1 MAGETYNEN
10 SDVLAIL
17 FDLDNTLI
25 QTRNGDSRACNK
37 ILDQQYG
44 LPSEAAAESAT
55 NFLRAFR
62 ARPDD
67 DSFAIDEWPAHFI
80 SAEWL
85 KLRFHYLS
93 LTPDVIHLLET
104 LSS

>member
-37 ILDQQYG
+37 LLKCSCTVQHDEQSIR
-44 LPSEAAAESAT
+44 
-55 NFLRAFR
+55 FLVNM
-62 ARPDD
+62 AR
-67 DSFAIDEWPAHFI
+67 
-80 SAEWL
+80 
-85 KLRFHYLS
+85 
-93 LTPDVIHLLET
+93 
-104 LSS
+104 

>member
-1 MAGETYNEN
+1 MWK
-10 SDVLAIL
+10 LC
-17 FDLDNTLI
+17 
-25 QTRNGDSRACNK
+25 QQ

-67 DSFAIDEWPAHFI
+67 DSFAIDEWPAHLKYICRMVKIKI
-80 SAEWL
+80 SLFVSNA
-85 KLRFHYLS
+85 
-93 LTPDVIHLLET
+93 
-104 LSS
+104 

>member
-37 ILDQQYG
+37 VG
-44 LPSEAAAESAT
+44 K
-55 NFLRAFR
+55 
-62 ARPDD
+62 
-67 DSFAIDEWPAHFI
+67 I
-80 SAEWL
+80 SI
-85 KLRFHYLS
+85 S
-93 LTPDVIHLLET
+93 
-104 LSS
+104 